1 MHEAHLVYVSTAEAD
16 KCSKRELKDVN
27 AKAADPE
34 QSTVRAAAGKGKAG
48 KEPNK
53 VCTSI
58 SEAFGERN
66 TRHRSQ
72 C

>member
-1 MHEAHLVYVSTAEAD
+1 MYTSTAEAD
-16 KCSKRELKDVN
+16 KYSKRELKDVN
-27 AKAADPE
+27 AKAADTE
-34 QSTVRAAAGKGKAG
+34 QSNVRAAAGKGKAG

-58 SEAFGERN
+58 SEAFGKKKN
-66 TRHRSQ
+66 ARHRSQ